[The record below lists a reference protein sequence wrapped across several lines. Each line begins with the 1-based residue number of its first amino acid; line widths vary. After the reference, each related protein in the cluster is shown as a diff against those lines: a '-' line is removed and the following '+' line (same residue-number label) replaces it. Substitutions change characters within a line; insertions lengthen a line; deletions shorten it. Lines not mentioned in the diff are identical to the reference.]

1 MQNLDFQITLK
12 GKYAEF
18 RFSNYFK
25 GKPVM
30 KPDVRV
36 NRVNLFKIVVSVLN
50 VDFRFANP
58 EHVVV
63 LPGSILTSFI

>member
-1 MQNLDFQITLK
+1 
-12 GKYAEF
+12 
-18 RFSNYFK
+18 
-25 GKPVM
+25 M